1 MCVMTSLGI
10 LGLLGLG
17 AYSAGKSAWKLRS
30 TVSNFLAHTYN
41 TPDRLY
47 KAAISNQRRT

>member
-10 LGLLGLG
+10 LGLLGWG
-17 AYSAGKSAWKLRS
+17 SYSASKSAWKHRS
-30 TVSNFLAHTYN
+30 PISNFVAHIYD

-47 KAAISNQRRT
+47 KAAISNQKRT

>member
-10 LGLLGLG
+10 LGLLGWG
-17 AYSAGKSAWKLRS
+17 AYSAGNSAWKHRS
-30 TVSNFLAHTYN
+30 TISNFVAHLYD